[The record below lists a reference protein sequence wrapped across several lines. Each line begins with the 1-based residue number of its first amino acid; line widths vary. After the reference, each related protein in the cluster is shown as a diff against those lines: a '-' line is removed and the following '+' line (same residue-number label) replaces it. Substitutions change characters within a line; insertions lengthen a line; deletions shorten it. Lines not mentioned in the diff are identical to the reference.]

1 MGPFMNSNHEYSDAT
16 TKINKLSLGT
26 KITLNF
32 EINYTNSIF
41 KNTVLGKVIQPENV
55 PNLLG
60 NCF

>member
-1 MGPFMNSNHEYSDAT
+1 MNVWMDHISSQ
-16 TKINKLSLGT
+16 SLGT
-26 KITLNF
+26 KINSNF